1 MERRYLKA
9 IINNKTTRTNIIN
22 NTYILHHVHLF
33 VASLSTDDF
42 DDNRVFNDKIRIRV
56 VLIEMLVVTIAVT
69 MAAAAATKS
78 R

>member
-33 VASLSTDDF
+33 VALLSTDDF
-42 DDNRVFNDKIRIRV
+42 DDRPATHAPEKNKHINRCVHGIYGV
-56 VLIEMLVVTIAVT
+56 E
-69 MAAAAATKS
+69 S